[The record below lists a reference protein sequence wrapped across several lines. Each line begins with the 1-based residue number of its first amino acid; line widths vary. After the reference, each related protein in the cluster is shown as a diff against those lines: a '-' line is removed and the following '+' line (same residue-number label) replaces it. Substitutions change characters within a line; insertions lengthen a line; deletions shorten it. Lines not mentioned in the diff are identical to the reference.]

1 MNTFMIGL
9 ILLAFRSVLFMV
21 DLTLVFLINVLD

>member
-9 ILLAFRSVLFMV
+9 ILLAFRSVLFTV